1 MDFIKSSD
9 IDHERFY
16 KVPKMLFLNK
26 KYKGLSLMAKMAY
39 SVIKDRMEL
48 SKRKGYTE
56 PDGRAYA
63 IFKQK
68 DLAEF
73 FGVSLRT
80 IKNLFTELKEAGLL
94 EVQKQG
100 MCRPAKVY
108 LAKVEC
114 SSDEEP
120 DFSDEGQNQRIGGA
134 NDFTTEVNADSPR
147 RCDEFHPHMS
157 ETDISETDD
166 SETHIEEA
174 EEEGWQEVV
183 KCYQNN
189 IRPICGEIERDEL
202 LSLYKDYGKEW
213 VIASIH
219 ESVKNEVRKRSYMK
233 AVLERW
239 KVDGFG
245 VDNRKKKNTSSQ
257 NQIVDTDIDWSKYDG

>member
-1 MDFIKSSD
+1 MDYIKSSD

-48 SKRKGYTE
+48 SKRNGYTE
-56 PDGRAYA
+56 PDGRVYA

-80 IKNLFTELKEAGLL
+80 IKNIFTELKEAGLL

-157 ETDISETDD
+157 ETDMSETDRVN
-166 SETHIEEA
+166 IEEE

-202 LSLYKDYGKEW
+202 LSLYQDYGKEW

-245 VDNRKKKNTSSQ
+245 VDNRKKKNPSSQ